1 MRYRFY
7 LSRELRRVI
16 LPLRDFDIVSPPKP
30 EWVPNWEF
38 VYDFP
43 DIRKNLA
50 LHVRL
55 WMFHFAMWFIQKIG
69 GKVSPPTPEYET
81 TVDYVDVCTQ
91 KISDA
96 IMLKLDEYHKQ
107 RAARE
112 DIMIVVGASDFKEI
126 PRIDEDFQFVM
137 EIRYAQKVED
147 RNRLRTDYYLCGV
160 PVFVL
165 RDFDGIAVMPDFS
178 KQTVRKLIDSRFN

>member
-55 WMFHFAMWFIQKIG
+55 LMFHLAMWFIRKIG
-69 GKVSPPTPEYET
+69 GKVLVPIPEYET

-112 DIMIVVGASDFKEI
+112 DIMIVVGASDFREI
-126 PRIDEDFQFVM
+126 SRVNEDFQS
-137 EIRYAQKVED
+137 
-147 RNRLRTDYYLCGV
+147 RNASSAGNQRMAGSR
-160 PVFVL
+160 
-165 RDFDGIAVMPDFS
+165 IA
-178 KQTVRKLIDSRFN
+178 